1 MVNKKP
7 SATQSA
13 KASAPK
19 SAVQRHRKAAGPV
32 TVETPIEARN
42 KSEAR
47 INNARTDDIARL
59 AYSLWEA
66 RGRQDGSPEED
77 WFQAERELIAKR

>member
-1 MVNKKP
+1 MKIIMVNKKP
-7 SATQSA
+7 SATKSA

-32 TVETPIEARN
+32 TVETPVQ
-42 KSEAR
+42 AR
-47 INNARTDDIARL
+47 INNARTEDIARL

-66 RGRQDGSPEED
+66 RGCQDGSPEED
-77 WFQAERELIAKR
+77 WFRAEQELIGKR

>member
-1 MVNKKP
+1 MVTRKP
-7 SATQSA
+7 SATKSA

-32 TVETPIEARN
+32 TVVETPV
-42 KSEAR
+42 
-47 INNARTDDIARL
+47 NNARTEDIARL

-66 RGRQDGSPEED
+66 RGGQDGSPEED
-77 WFQAERELIAKR
+77 WFRAEQELIGKR

>member
-7 SATQSA
+7 SATKSA

-32 TVETPIEARN
+32 TAVKTPIETP
-42 KSEAR
+42 
-47 INNARTDDIARL
+47 INNARTEDIARL
-59 AYSLWEA
+59 AYSIWEA
-66 RGRQDGSPEED
+66 RGRQAGSPEED
-77 WFQAERELIAKR
+77 WFRAEQELIEQR

>member
-1 MVNKKP
+1 MLNKKP
-7 SATQSA
+7 SATKSA

-32 TVETPIEARN
+32 TAETPV
-42 KSEAR
+42 
-47 INNARTDDIARL
+47 NNARTEDIARL

-77 WFQAERELIAKR
+77 WFRAEQELIGKP

>member
-1 MVNKKP
+1 MLNKKP
-7 SATQSA
+7 SATKSA

-32 TVETPIEARN
+32 TVVETP
-42 KSEAR
+42 
-47 INNARTDDIARL
+47 INNARTEDIARL

-77 WFQAERELIAKR
+77 WLQAEQQLIGKR